1 MSYQRGAPGP
11 LPPGVI
17 SLRVASP
24 SPSPAAAGSFAQAPV
39 RSEFALTAEFEGL
52 QCTGM
57 NESGRDRDSQMIPG
71 AWTQSSV
78 ANPAYGTRT
87 CTAAFAPRRARND
100 CAKTGTVSS
109 GAQTGGET
117 GGWRRGCRGKTRAVR
132 CPPTPL
138 APSARVRSIALTYAS
153 KFFFVQPS
161 ASH

>member
-1 MSYQRGAPGP
+1 MN
-11 LPPGVI
+11 
-17 SLRVASP
+17 RVH
-24 SPSPAAAGSFAQAPV
+24 
-39 RSEFALTAEFEGL
+39 TI
-52 QCTGM
+52 
-57 NESGRDRDSQMIPG
+57 SGRDHDSQMIPG

-138 APSARVRSIALTYAS
+138 VRLSTATAQVDARVPRRGGLVKAGGSAVWGGAGRTAAQTLLCTICGLHVPSIGLA
-153 KFFFVQPS
+153 VQRTDVSCS
-161 ASH
+161 ATPRDTVTGEVK